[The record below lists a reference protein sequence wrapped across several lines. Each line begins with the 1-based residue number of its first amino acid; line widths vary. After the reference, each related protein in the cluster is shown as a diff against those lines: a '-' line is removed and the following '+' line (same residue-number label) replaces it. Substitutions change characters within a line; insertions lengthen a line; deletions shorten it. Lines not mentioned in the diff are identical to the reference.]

1 MKRELQKKNIE
12 TWQDPSAKPYVKIEH
27 LSKGFDGHQILKD
40 INLAIYKTELFSL
53 LGGSGCGK
61 TTLLR
66 ILAGLEMPDSGKIFI
81 DDIDMSE
88 IPAYK
93 RPVSMVFQ
101 SYALFPHLTVEDNV
115 AFGLKQERLHPAE
128 IRKRVD
134 EILELVHMNAFRTR
148 KPQQLSGGQK
158 QRVALARSL
167 VKKPKLLLLDEPLS
181 ALDKNL
187 REITQLEIVNI
198 QETLGI
204 TFIMVSHDQ
213 EEAMTMSSRIG
224 IMNEGRIL
232 QVGMPSE
239 IYEYPSSKYV
249 ADFIGSINIFEG
261 VITAEESD
269 VYIVKSPL
277 NCELHVKNSSSAPI
291 GAHIL
296 VAVRPEKITISKVN
310 PEKRANCLSGV
321 VYDIVYLG
329 DVSIYHIKLQNGKIV
344 LSTVANYVRIAERP
358 ITWDDEVYL
367 YWQSENSIFL
377 PI

>member
-1 MKRELQKKNIE
+1 MKRELQKKNMDI
-12 TWQDPSAKPYVKIEH
+12 WQDPSAKPYVRVEH
-27 LSKGFDGHQILKD
+27 LSKSFDGHQILKD
-40 INLAIYKTELFSL
+40 INLAVYKTELFSL

-81 DDIDMSE
+81 DDIDMSD
-88 IPAYK
+88 IPAYR

-101 SYALFPHLTVEDNV
+101 SYALFPHLTVEENV
-115 AFGLKQERLHPAE
+115 AFGLKQEKLPVNE
-128 IRKRVD
+128 IHKRVD
-134 EILELVHMNAFRTR
+134 EILELVHMNSFRTR

-239 IYEYPSSKYV
+239 IYEYPNSKYV

-261 VITAEESD
+261 VITAEEAD
-269 VYIVKSPL
+269 VYVVKSTL

-296 VAVRPEKITISKVN
+296 VAVRPEKITISKTN
-310 PEKRANCLSGV
+310 PEKRANCLSGI

-329 DVSIYHIKLQNGKIV
+329 DVSIYHIKLPNGRIA
-344 LSTVANYVRIAERP
+344 LATVANYVRIAERP
-358 ITWDDEVYL
+358 ITWDDEVFL

-377 PI
+377 SI

>member
-1 MKRELQKKNIE
+1 MKRELQKKNME
-12 TWQDPSAKPYVKIEH
+12 VWQDPSAKPYVRVEH
-27 LSKGFDGHQILKD
+27 LSKSFDGHQILKD
-40 INLAIYKTELFSL
+40 INLAVYQSELFSL

-66 ILAGLEMPDSGKIFI
+66 ILAGLEMPDSGRIFI
-81 DDIDMSE
+81 DDIDMSQ

-101 SYALFPHLTVEDNV
+101 SYALFPHLTVEENV
-115 AFGLKQERLHPAE
+115 AFGLKQERLGGAE

-134 EILELVHMNAFRTR
+134 EILELVHMNSFRGR

-239 IYEYPSSKYV
+239 IYEYPNSKYV

-261 VITAEESD
+261 VITGEEAG
-269 VYIVKSPL
+269 VYVVKSSL

-296 VAVRPEKITISKVN
+296 VAVRPEKITISKID
-310 PEKRANCLSGV
+310 PGRRANCLKGI

-329 DVSIYHIKLQNGKIV
+329 DVSIYHIRLENQRIV
-344 LSTVANYVRIAERP
+344 LATVANYVRIAERP

-377 PI
+377 SI

>member
-1 MKRELQKKNIE
+1 MKRELQKNIDI
-12 TWQDPSAKPYVKIEH
+12 WQDPSAKPYVKVEN
-27 LSKGFDGHQILKD
+27 LSKRFDGHTILNE
-40 INLAIYKTELFSL
+40 INLAVYKTELFSL

-66 ILAGLEMPDSGKIFI
+66 ILAGLEVPDSGKIFI
-81 DDIDMSE
+81 DDVDMSN

-101 SYALFPHLTVEDNV
+101 SYALFPHLTVEENV
-115 AFGLKQERLHPAE
+115 AFGLKQEKLPSKE
-128 IRKRVD
+128 IKKRVE
-134 EILELVHMNAFRTR
+134 EILELVHMSMFKSR

-213 EEAMTMSSRIG
+213 EEAMTMSTRIG

-239 IYEYPSSKYV
+239 IYEYPNSKYV

-261 VITAEESD
+261 VVIKEENGG
-269 VYIVKSPL
+269 YIVKTSL
-277 NCELHVKNSSSAPI
+277 DCDLHVKNSTSAPI

-296 VAVRPEKITISKVN
+296 VAVRPEKITISKIKPNVT
-310 PEKRANCLSGV
+310 ANCIMGV

-329 DVSIYHIKLQNGKIV
+329 DVSIYHIKIPNGKVV
-344 LSTVANYVRIAERP
+344 LATVANFVRIAERP
-358 ITWDDEVYL
+358 ITWEDEVYL

-377 PI
+377 SI